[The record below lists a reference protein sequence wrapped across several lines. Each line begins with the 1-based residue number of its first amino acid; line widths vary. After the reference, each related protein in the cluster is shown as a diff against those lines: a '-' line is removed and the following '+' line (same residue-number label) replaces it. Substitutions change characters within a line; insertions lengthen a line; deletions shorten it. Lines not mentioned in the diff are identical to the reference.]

1 MEYNLQPFKLPE
13 TGDDGQQIFRGR
25 PRAVPMRTEIL
36 PCIPD
41 TFLPEMST
49 APPPNPPAT
58 SLQAYLRG
66 SQTTAGSEHR
76 VVLPRKEKLVPD
88 SDPRLTADRVPSSRF
103 GGVTFILCDW
113 IKVCALSRAGAGYR
127 GCCKQA
133 KRTLLGMW
141 ALLRLWT
148 AASLAT

>member
-1 MEYNLQPFKLPE
+1 MGNKSFEAVHGLSRCVRKSCPAFLIPS
-13 TGDDGQQIFRGR
+13 FPRCPRLR
-25 PRAVPMRTEIL
+25 P
-36 PCIPD
+36 
-41 TFLPEMST
+41 
-49 APPPNPPAT
+49 PPPNPPAT